1 MLLDAAKET
10 GDWRGLARRV
20 SRSMARHRGGAG
32 GGGEEKLARQRLGG
46 VGLEEAEVNERG
58 ARLPRRETR
67 PAAAAL
73 ERGTLAPLAGEER
86 WADHRHGEDADPAG
100 AAPGMRR

>member
-1 MLLDAAKET
+1 MAGRGQREVSRQRHRPPLPELMLLDAAKET
-10 GDWRGLARRV
+10 GDWRGLARRD

-32 GGGEEKLARQRLGG
+32 DGGEENLARKRLGG
-46 VGLEEAEVNERG
+46 AGLEEAEVNERG

-73 ERGTLAPLAGEER
+73 ERGTTAPSG
-86 WADHRHGEDADPAG
+86 G
-100 AAPGMRR
+100 